1 MRPNTVTE
9 PSRVR
14 NLAVLIILC
23 VVFTI
28 PALFLERGK
37 LLDAVSFLML
47 LFGGIGLWQVS
58 GEAWESF
65 WAGNRDRYALGLY
78 GLFALFLSVVL
89 MRTYGIT
96 TRNNA
101 SADSFLEH
109 THVYAALVFIQ
120 FAGLL
125 LFTKGASAPTVAG
138 KRPRWGQLIGGVLI
152 GVLLTSSK
160 FLEPILAFISKLFS
174 RIF

>member
-1 MRPNTVTE
+1 MTD

-14 NLAVLIILC
+14 NFAVLIILC
-23 VVFTI
+23 AIFTI
-28 PALFLERGK
+28 PAIFMERGP
-37 LLDAVSFLML
+37 LLDSVSFLML

-58 GEAWESF
+58 GEAWGAF
-65 WAGNRDRYALGLY
+65 WSGSRDRYALGLY

-96 TRNNA
+96 TRNNV
-101 SADSFLEH
+101 SANMALET

-125 LFTKGASAPTVAG
+125 LFTRGASAPAVAG
-138 KRPRWGQLIGGVLI
+138 KRTRWGQLIGGILI
-152 GVLLTSSK
+152 GALLTSSK
-160 FLEPILAFISKLFS
+160 FLEPVLMFFSKLFS

>member
-1 MRPNTVTE
+1 MTE

-14 NLAVLIILC
+14 NLAVLITLC
-23 VVFTI
+23 AVFSV
-28 PALFLERGK
+28 PAIFMERGP
-37 LLDAVSFLML
+37 LLDTVSFLML

-58 GEAWESF
+58 GEAWEAF

-96 TRNNA
+96 TRNNKTV
-101 SADSFLEH
+101 DLMLEQ
-109 THVYAALVFIQ
+109 THIYAALVFIQ
-120 FAGLL
+120 FAGLM
-125 LFTKGASAPTVAG
+125 LFTRGASAPAVAG
-138 KRPRWGQLIGGVLI
+138 KRTWWGQLVGGILI

-160 FLEPILAFISKLFS
+160 FLEPVLMFFSKLFS

>member
-1 MRPNTVTE
+1 VTE

-14 NLAVLIILC
+14 NFAVLIVLC
-23 VVFTI
+23 AIFTV
-28 PALFLERGK
+28 PALFMERGP
-37 LLDAVSFLML
+37 LLDGVSFLMII
-47 LFGGIGLWQVS
+47 FGVVGLWQVTP
-58 GEAWESF
+58 EAWEAF
-65 WAGNRDRYALGLY
+65 WHGSRDRYALGLY

-96 TRNNA
+96 TRNNV
-101 SADSFLEH
+101 SANAVLED

-125 LFTKGASAPTVAG
+125 LFTRGASAPTVSG
-138 KRPRWGQLIGGVLI
+138 KRTRWGQLIGGILI
-152 GVLLTSSK
+152 GILLTSSK
-160 FLEPILAFISKLFS
+160 FLEPVLMFFSKLFS